1 MSASSPSL
9 RLLPLAF
16 SPLPLGAVRPTGW
29 LLRQLQI
36 QADGLGGHLDEFWPD
51 VGQSRWIGGDAEGW
65 ERGPYWLDGFA
76 PLAFL
81 LNDER
86 LITRAQRW
94 VNEILARQGDDGW
107 LGPVHDPTDKRRVA
121 HDPWPVFVAL
131 KALAQY
137 QEATGDE
144 RVVPAMTRFLRML
157 DGLLDRQ
164 PLFDWG
170 RYRWPDLALPIFWLH
185 ERTGEG
191 WLLDL
196 AAKSYRQSFDWG
208 AHFASFPEPYRA
220 KQRLDQ
226 IFPPDK
232 AEGHTYAFDH
242 ASHVVNNAM
251 GIKQPGVW
259 YRLSGDKADRD
270 AARAIIATLDRYH
283 GQASG
288 AFSGDEHLAGTSPSQ
303 GTELCAVVEY
313 MYSLETLASITGD
326 AALGDR
332 LEQLAFNALPATFT
346 PDMWAHQYVQQ
357 ANQVQCVVTEDRVYT
372 NNGPDA
378 NIYGLEPNFG
388 CCTANMHQGWPKLA
402 TSLWMRSA
410 DGGLAAVAYAPCVV
424 RAEVGGALVELET
437 ITDYPFNEAIRITL
451 RTDKP
456 ARFPLHLRVPAW
468 ATGATLSIGD
478 AGVVALK
485 PGENHREEREWAGET
500 AVTLRLPMAVRAER
514 RHNNSVAL
522 HYGPLLLALNIDAE
536 WRQLR
541 GEPPHADWELLPAS
555 PWNYALAIDPSDIAG
570 AVRVQRRELGD
581 APFSPEG
588 APLAAAVTGQRV
600 DAWGIE
606 HGAAA
611 PPPAA
616 PPSEGQPET
625 LTLIPYGCTNLRV
638 SEFPVVGR
646 S

>member
-1 MSASSPSL
+1 
-9 RLLPLAF
+9 
-16 SPLPLGAVRPTGW
+16 
-29 LLRQLQI
+29 LLRQLRV
-36 QADGLGGHLDEFWPD
+36 QAAGLSGHLDEFWPD
-51 VGQSRWIGGDAEGW
+51 VARSSWIGGDAEGW
-65 ERGPYWLDGFA
+65 ERGPYWLDGFV

-86 LITRAQRW
+86 LVAKAHHW

-107 LGPVHDPTDKRRVA
+107 LGPVQDATDSRRVA

-137 QEATGDE
+137 HEATSDP
-144 RVVPAMTRFLRML
+144 RIMLAMARFLRML
-157 DGLLDRQ
+157 DELLDRQ

-170 RYRWPDLALPIFWLH
+170 RYRWPDLALPIYWLY
-185 ERTGEG
+185 ERTREG

-208 AHFASFPEPYRA
+208 AHFAAFPASYQG
-220 KQRLDQ
+220 KQRLEQ
-226 IFPPDK
+226 VFPPK
-232 AEGHTYAFDH
+232 PPAGCTFALDH

-259 YRLSGDKADRD
+259 YRLSGNTADRD

-283 GQASG
+283 GQANG
-288 AFSGDEHLAGTSPSQ
+288 TFSGDEHLAGTSPAQ

-313 MYSLETLASITGD
+313 MFSLETLAGITGD

-402 TSLWMRSA
+402 SSLWMRSA
-410 DGGLAAVAYAPCVV
+410 DDGLAAVAYAPCAV
-424 RAEVGGALVELET
+424 RATIGGVPLELET
-437 ITDYPFNEAIRITL
+437 ITDYPFGDSIRIVV
-451 RTDKP
+451 RAERP
-456 ARFPLHLRVPAW
+456 VRFPLHLRVPAW
-468 ATGATLSIGD
+468 AEGATARIGD
-478 AGVVALK
+478 AGIVALK
-485 PGENHREEREWAGET
+485 PGDYHREEREWFGET

-514 RHNNSVAL
+514 RHNGSVAL
-522 HYGPLLLALNIDAE
+522 HYGPLLLALNVAAT

-541 GEPPHADWELLPAS
+541 G
-555 PWNYALAIDPSDIAG
+555 
-570 AVRVQRRELGD
+570 D
-581 APFSPEG
+581 AP
-588 APLAAAVTGQRV
+588 
-600 DAWGIE
+600 
-606 HGAAA
+606 
-611 PPPAA
+611 
-616 PPSEGQPET
+616 
-625 LTLIPYGCTNLRV
+625 
-638 SEFPVVGR
+638 
-646 S
+646 

>member
-1 MSASSPSL
+1 MSDLTAKP
-9 RLLPLAF
+9 LLPTALD
-16 SPLPLGAVRPTGW
+16 PLPLGAIRPTGW

-36 QADGLGGHLDEFWPD
+36 QAEGLGGHLDEFWPD
-51 VGQSRWIGGDAEGW
+51 VARSRWIGGEAEGW
-65 ERGPYWLDGFA
+65 ERGPYWLDGA
-76 PLAFL
+76 VPLAFL

-86 LITRAQRW
+86 LIAKVRRW
-94 VNEILARQGDDGW
+94 VDEILARQGDDGW

-131 KALAQY
+131 KALAQFH
-137 QEATGDE
+137 EATGDE
-144 RVVPAMTRFLRML
+144 RIVPAMTRFLRML

-170 RYRWPDLALPIFWLH
+170 RFRWPDLALPIFWLY

-196 AAKSYRQSFDWG
+196 AEKSYRQSFDWG

-226 IFPPDK
+226 IFPQEL
-232 AEGHTYAFDH
+232 AEGNTFAFDH

-259 YRLSGDKADRD
+259 YRLSHNPADRD

-283 GQASG
+283 GQPNG

-313 MYSLETLASITGD
+313 MFSLEILASITGD
-326 AALGDR
+326 PALGDR

-357 ANQVQCVVTEDRVYT
+357 ANQVQCAVVEDRVYT

-388 CCTANMHQGWPKLA
+388 CCTANMHQGWPKFA
-402 TSLWMRSA
+402 ASLWMRSA
-410 DGGLAAVAYAPCVV
+410 DGGLASVAYAPCVA
-424 RAEVGGALVELET
+424 RALIGDAPVEVEV
-437 ITDYPFNEAIRITL
+437 ITDYPFDDTVRIL
-451 RTDKP
+451 VRAEGAP
-456 ARFPLHLRVPAW
+456 RFPLHLRVPAW
-468 ATGATLSIGD
+468 AEGATLSIGG
-478 AGVVALK
+478 AGVVALT
-485 PGENHREEREWAGET
+485 PGGYHREEREWAGET
-500 AVTLRLPMAVRAER
+500 TLTLRLPMAVRAER
-514 RHNNSVAL
+514 RPSGGAAL
-522 HYGPLLLALNIDAE
+522 HYGALLLALNIDAS

-541 GEPPHADWELLPAS
+541 GEAPHADWELLPAE
-555 PWNYALAIDPSDIAG
+555 PWNYALALDPDAPAS
-570 AVRVQRRELGD
+570 AVQVQHRPLGD

-588 APLAAAVTGQRV
+588 APIIATAPALRV
-600 DAWGIE
+600 VGWGIE

-611 PPPAA
+611 PPPSVA
-616 PPSEGQPET
+616 PGEGAPER
-625 LTLIPYGCTNLRV
+625 LTLMPYGCTNLRV
-638 SEFPVVGR
+638 AEFPLVEQA
-646 S
+646 